1 MRGGSEQNDG
11 GCRRRVSKE
20 GKRWGSRNTRM
31 GFLMFVI
38 RLLRSMQKGL
48 IRDTRNT
55 EQIKGSESERR
66 SVLSDSVTP
75 WTIQSMEL
83 SRPEYWVGSLSLL
96 QGIFPTQGWNPGLLH
111 CRLILYQ
118 LSHKRSP
125 RILEWV
131 PYPFSS
137 RSPQPRNQTGV
148 PALQADS
155 LPTELPGEP

>member
-125 RILEWV
+125 
-131 PYPFSS
+131 
-137 RSPQPRNQTGV
+137 N
-148 PALQADS
+148 
-155 LPTELPGEP
+155 